1 MRIEPS
7 GKGAPVG
14 RSAPAQP
21 DAAAPHRSPAGADH
35 VVLSSLS
42 QAAGGLA
49 PGRLEQIQ
57 AEVSSGKYQP
67 DAAEVSHSI
76 VNFYLIPLK

>member
-7 GKGAPVG
+7 GKSSPVG
-14 RSAPAQP
+14 PASPAQP
-21 DAAAPHRSPAGADH
+21 DAHAPHPATTGADH
-35 VVLSSLS
+35 VVLSALS

-49 PGRLEQIQ
+49 PERLAQIQ

-67 DAAEVSHSI
+67 DAADISRSI
-76 VNFYLIPLK
+76 VDFYLIPLK